1 MVTASAV
8 MSPAPYVLEWDEG
21 MTYPNV
27 SVVAGQS
34 VQFKWP
40 GEALRSHASILLSG
54 NAPIW
59 QYPGREQRDRKIMPG
74 EWTGRHLPT
83 FLRLWILFP
92 WCAGRHGVYM
102 LPKATCPDTFDDNS
116 PNVLATVKVR
126 RPSSDRQ
133 LMHLVTESAAPP
145 CTLCHM
151 ILCA

>member
-54 NAPIW
+54 HAPISSILGARSEMGRIK
-59 QYPGREQRDRKIMPG
+59 PGK
-74 EWTGRHLPT
+74 WAGRHLPA
-83 FLRLWILFP
+83 FLHLWILFP

-102 LPKATCPDTFDDNS
+102 LPNATCPGTFNDNS
-116 PNVLATVKVR
+116 PNVLAPIKV
-126 RPSSDRQ
+126 
-133 LMHLVTESAAPP
+133 
-145 CTLCHM
+145 
-151 ILCA
+151 